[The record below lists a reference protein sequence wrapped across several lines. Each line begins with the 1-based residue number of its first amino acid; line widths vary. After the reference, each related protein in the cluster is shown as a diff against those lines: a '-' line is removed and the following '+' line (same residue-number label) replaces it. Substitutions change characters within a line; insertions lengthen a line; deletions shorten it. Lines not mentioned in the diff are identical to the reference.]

1 VTVRFAPGD
10 PSDFLSLSARE
21 DEDDDLAALTRVK
34 LLIVEDDPF
43 IALHLEMLV
52 ESWGYAVV
60 GVCVTGPEAITMAEL
75 HRPEVILSDVKLLG
89 PMDGIEAAAKIF
101 ERQSPKVIF
110 LTAFHEGP
118 IAERMKALPNFGI
131 LPKPLDEASLREAL
145 ARAMASSS
153 SLS

>member
-1 VTVRFAPGD
+1 VSIDCAPGD
-10 PSDFLSLSARE
+10 PPDFLSLTARE
-21 DEDDDLAALTRVK
+21 THDDDDLEGPARVR

-60 GVCVTGPEAITMAEL
+60 GVCVTGSEAITMAEL

-145 ARAMASSS
+145 ARAQASRPS
-153 SLS
+153 

>member
-1 VTVRFAPGD
+1 VTFSCAAGD
-10 PSDFLSLSARE
+10 PSDFLALTLGS
-21 DEDDDLAALTRVK
+21 DEDDEGPEAQGRVK

-52 ESWGYAVV
+52 ESWGYSVI

-75 HRPEVILSDVKLLG
+75 HLPDVILSDVKLLG
-89 PMDGIEAAAKIF
+89 PMDGIEAASKIF

-118 IAERMKALPNFGI
+118 IAERMRALPNFGI
-131 LPKPLDEASLREAL
+131 LPKPLDEGSLREAL
-145 ARAMASSS
+145 ARAMAS
-153 SLS
+153 